1 MVHHRRHLE
10 DEDIER
16 VALEAR
22 RVLGIEFVLRPD
34 MITVVFKAVHL
45 RFIKGYVRVRDADM
59 PDDLA
64 AFDPDEGILS
74 LRESTFVAANEVVD
88 CPPERPRARFTI
100 AHEFGHVFLGHK
112 RTRHRNIS
120 GRPIEQIA
128 VPIIR
133 DERDADR
140 FSGAFLAPAHLIE
153 NPLLLSARDVADRF
167 GLGLTASTIR
177 LETLQRM
184 YRRAHDIPRPIPDSI
199 YKFLEDAAK
208 RGAKVT
214 SIEAERK
221 RRIAEARAKGYIDK
235 PCTECGNFTLV
246 RNGTSIKCDTCGSG
260 AGFD

>member
-1 MVHHRRHLE
+1 MVHHRHLE
-10 DEDIER
+10 DEDIELIAR
-16 VALEAR
+16 EAR
-22 RVLGIEFVLRPD
+22 RVLGIEFVPSPD
-34 MITVVFKAVHL
+34 MVTVVFKAVHL
-45 RFIKGYVRVRDADM
+45 GLIKSYVRVPDVDM

-64 AFDPDEGILS
+64 AFDPDKGILS
-74 LRESTFVAANEVVD
+74 LQESTFVAANEVVS

-100 AHEFGHVFLGHK
+100 AHEFGHMFLGHK
-112 RTRHRNIS
+112 KTRHRNIS
-120 GRPIEQIA
+120 GRKIEQIA
-128 VPIIR
+128 APIVR

-140 FSGAFLAPAHLIE
+140 FAGAFLAPAHLTE
-153 NPLLLSARDVADRF
+153 NPLLLSARGIVDRF

-221 RRIAEARAKGYIDK
+221 RRIAEAKAKGYVDK
-235 PCTECGNFTLV
+235 PCATCGNFTLV
-246 RNGTSIKCDTCGSG
+246 GNGTCMKCDTCGSTIG
-260 AGFD
+260 CS